1 MGDTG
6 LLDGKTLWG
15 KDLRSA
21 IALIL
26 LALFINGETTVLGVR
41 NVERGYEKLL
51 SKMKGLGL
59 DVSIC

>member
-1 MGDTG
+1 MI
-6 LLDGKTLWG
+6 
-15 KDLRSA
+15 SA
-21 IALIL
+21 SVII
-26 LALFINGETTVLGVR
+26 IQVR